1 MILKSFKL
9 TEYQIL
15 VINLYAFIAPKYL
28 LITINKIRNFV
39 SLKSNNFN
47 NSENLTGKF
56 KNFTKE

>member
-28 LITINKIRNFV
+28 LTTINKI
-39 SLKSNNFN
+39 
-47 NSENLTGKF
+47 
-56 KNFTKE
+56 